1 MGFSVFVFLFITA
14 FLLLRRSPGERER
27 EILDGLVLGL
37 DLPLIFG
44 KILDELDRLDVA
56 FVREVEVGLPLAL
69 VVGDELAV
77 GVDVTG
83 QNLTGFIIPELVVG
97 RFEESCWVY
106 LRLEWFLVG
115 FEGVFSRFCV
125 GVKVGF
131 CWCWRCRMDRIFFI
145 FIFIGWSDNRRCWRM
160 SWCGLILLAFVFNN
174 IFSWSWSGLVLE

>member
-1 MGFSVFVFLFITA
+1 M
-14 FLLLRRSPGERER
+14 RRSPGERER

-83 QNLTGFIIPELVVG
+83 QNSTGFIVPELIVNGLEEVG
-97 RFEESCWVY
+97 RMY

-115 FEGVFSRFCV
+115 F
-125 GVKVGF
+125 
-131 CWCWRCRMDRIFFI
+131 
-145 FIFIGWSDNRRCWRM
+145 
-160 SWCGLILLAFVFNN
+160 
-174 IFSWSWSGLVLE
+174 